1 MFVLTISREF
11 GLEIDKVLMGYDSIM
26 TEAVYFPAD
35 WKEHNTT
42 GLFYIT
48 VVFND
53 NGFFILK

>member
-11 GLEIDKVLMGYDSIM
+11 GFEIDKLLMGYDSSM
-26 TEAVYFPAD
+26 AEAVYVPAN

-42 GLFYIT
+42 GLLYIT

-53 NGFFILK
+53 NGFLY